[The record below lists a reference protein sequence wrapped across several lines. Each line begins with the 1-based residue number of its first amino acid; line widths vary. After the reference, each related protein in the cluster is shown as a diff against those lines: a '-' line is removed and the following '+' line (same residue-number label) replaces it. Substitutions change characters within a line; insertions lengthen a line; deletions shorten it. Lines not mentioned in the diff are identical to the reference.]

1 MASEY
6 AGTYRQLLNT
16 PIIEYSSS
24 QRRPQLNRGRAQ
36 HCERARSLAVA
47 LEARLMYFDLAQEW
61 REWRTKSR
69 SLTERPIVA
78 ASNRA
83 AFAPATAVRVIV
95 FVINLSLVSFTLEIR
110 PMPCPR
116 SGAAT
121 GCGFK
126 LLARGRLTP

>member
-61 REWRTKSR
+61 RE
-69 SLTERPIVA
+69 LADQIEELD
-78 ASNRA
+78 RA
-83 AFAPATAVRVIV
+83 PD
-95 FVINLSLVSFTLEIR
+95 
-110 PMPCPR
+110 
-116 SGAAT
+116 
-121 GCGFK
+121 
-126 LLARGRLTP
+126 RGGL

>member
-47 LEARLMYFDLAQEW
+47 LEAPLMYFDLAQEW
-61 REWRTKSR
+61 RELADQIEE
-69 SLTERPIVA
+69 LTERPIVA

-95 FVINLSLVSFTLEIR
+95 FVINLSLRSR
-110 PMPCPR
+110 SRSKSARCPVR
-116 SGAAT
+116 EAAPRRGAASS
-121 GCGFK
+121 CWHED
-126 LLARGRLTP
+126 A